1 MRSARMLL
9 ATGAVSAVLALGAP
23 AAYAYGGDGDQSGSS
38 WSHDGSSGHDSSS
51 YTKDHDQDGGH
62 GRPHGGVHT
71 GGGALT
77 AVKQDG
83 GARDPRFDPDTYKDK
98 DKDKDNGSDSW
109 GGSNSHGD
117 SGSWGGGHEKP
128 HGGMHTGGGALAN
141 PGVTAGGVAV
151 LGVAGAGIYLARR
164 RKTAAGLA

>member
-23 AAYAYGGDGDQSGSS
+23 AAHAYGGDGDQSGSS

-51 YTKDHDQDGGH
+51 YTKDHDEDGH
-62 GRPHGGVHT
+62 GRPHGGMHT
-71 GGGALT
+71 GGGALA

-83 GARDPRFDPDTYKDK
+83 GGRDPRFDPDTYKDK
-98 DKDKDNGSDSW
+98 DNG
-109 GGSNSHGD
+109 

-128 HGGMHTGGGALAN
+128 HGGMHTGGGALAD

-151 LGVAGAGIYLARR
+151 LAVAGAGLYLARR

>member
-1 MRSARMLL
+1 MRSARLLL

-38 WSHDGSSGHDSSS
+38 RGRDSSSGHDSSS
-51 YTKDHDQDGGH
+51 YTKDHDGGASH
-62 GRPHGGVHT
+62 DTPRGGMHT

-83 GARDPRFDPDTYKDK
+83 GGARDPRFDPNTYKDK
-98 DKDKDNGSDSW
+98 ENGSDSW
-109 GGSNSHGD
+109 GGSNSRSD
-117 SGSWGGGHEKP
+117 SGSWSGEHEKP

-141 PGVTAGGVAV
+141 PGVTAGGLAV
-151 LGVAGAGIYLARR
+151 LGVAGAGLFVARR
-164 RKTAAGLA
+164 RKSAAALA